1 MSKVAPPLQIACQFI
16 LSTLLVWSTIILWIT
31 KQKYIR
37 NAVRRESA
45 ACWREFSNSD
55 SYSNKAHMLT
65 SRISRHAR
73 IFGDC
78 PVCLYPLQGRNI
90 TKRPCQHMLC
100 TPCYLDGVSMGF
112 KDSSFNADACEQC
125 RNTPCTMTRHGSTL
139 MEHFTSSKQL
149 MVATATQKAPAKSRG
164 PRRVPE
170 GPRAGSAG
178 SAGTGGHG
186 KSKRPAEG
194 KLKKKVKKAKTT
206 KGGYTLASRGDLR
219 SQGIKI

>member
-1 MSKVAPPLQIACQFI
+1 MVWATLDPQSTQIE
-16 LSTLLVWSTIILWIT
+16 L
-31 KQKYIR
+31 IR
-37 NAVRRESA
+37 CAKKCCCY
-45 ACWREFSNSD
+45 CWGEFSNSA
-55 SYSNKAHMLT
+55 SYSSPAHMLT

-73 IFGDC
+73 IPGDC

-90 TKRPCQHMLC
+90 TKRPCEHMLY

-125 RNTPCTMTRHGSTL
+125 RNAPVTKARHGSTL
-139 MEHFTSSKQL
+139 ITSFTSSKQL
-149 MVATATQKAPAKSRG
+149 MVATATSQKAPAKSRG

-170 GPRAGSAG
+170 GRAGSAG

-206 KGGYTLASRGDLR
+206 KGGYTLANRGDLWSQKRTRAFPTR
-219 SQGIKI
+219 SGR